1 MAQQAV
7 SQPEPWGAVLWFID
21 CSFHSSV
28 ARDDALELHTVPSAF
43 QRHMGQSPTA
53 SEKAE
58 ASSSHLPLP
67 ISPLPVSSP
76 HLPLA
81 WK

>member
-1 MAQQAV
+1 MAQRAV

-21 CSFHSSV
+21 CSFHSSL
-28 ARDDALELHTVPSAF
+28 AHDCTPELRAVPPVLCKHS
-43 QRHMGQSPTA
+43 GQSPSA
-53 SEKAE
+53 LGKAE
-58 ASSSHLPLP
+58 ASSSHQPLP
-67 ISPLPVSSP
+67 ISPP

>member
-1 MAQQAV
+1 MAHKAV

-21 CSFHSSV
+21 CSFHSPL
-28 ARDDALELHTVPSAF
+28 AHDPIPELSTVPSILL
-43 QRHMGQSPTA
+43 RHREEPCHAG
-53 SEKAE
+53 KAE
-58 ASSSHLPLP
+58 TFSSHQPLP
-67 ISPLPVSSP
+67 ISPP